1 MAINA
6 DTLAEESKA
15 LAVLNARLDDKT
27 RRLVTVWALTW
38 DQVAGELEAAIA
50 ELAAATDDGRVTRSM
65 ILRSQR
71 LQAALAA
78 VADSLGLVV
87 AQTNQIITDDIR
99 QGIEDAITAAERM
112 LATQLPAATAQVG
125 GMLATQATV
134 GGLTVGVVGADPGQ
148 VAAMVTRVTQRITK
162 TTYPLAVEA
171 QAAIRRELL
180 RGIAVGANPR
190 VSARRALRGIEDQ
203 WNGGLTRAL
212 TIARTETIDAHRQA
226 AQVVHTANADI
237 VDRWE
242 WTAHLDKRTCRAC
255 IAMHGERFDVTTPGP
270 LGHQNCV
277 LPGAVVSGPR
287 ALASTTRWFTGEVI
301 DLHTSYGRHLAVT
314 PNHPILTPDG
324 WVPAGRLHKG
334 SYVIARAG
342 SDRPPLAGRP
352 DDHQV
357 PALIEDVAQT
367 LGGALPVNTVRVP
380 TAPEDFHGDGSGS
393 KVHVVRTNGL
403 LWDHVETSRAQ
414 SNHKGRLMLRSLG
427 PVRMEPLPRRG
438 SLSALLDWARTTS
451 DRLMGGSHIGR
462 VLLGGAGRHHQ
473 PVGFDLVA
481 PRHTCGIETTIDGA
495 AGDAVATGDGVDGF
509 PTDIP
514 LDDDLCAFVG
524 ETEWDVVV
532 RVGRR
537 EYSGH
542 VYNLQTA
549 TGWYV
554 ANDILTHNCR
564 CARVPVTKT
573 WEELGFTGIEEP
585 PSLQVDKAKWFNK
598 LKVSDQRAILGDR
611 GFDAWQAG
619 VYPMDQWVKRQENTG
634 WRDSYVTTR
643 PPRAA

>member
-15 LAVLNARLDDKT
+15 LATLNARLDDKT
-27 RRLVTVWALTW
+27 RRLVTAWAITW
-38 DQVAGELEAAIA
+38 DQVAGELEAAIT
-50 ELAAATDDGRVTRSM
+50 ELAAATDDGRVTRTM

-78 VADSLGLVV
+78 VGDSLGLVV

-134 GGLTVGVVGADPGQ
+134 GGLTVGVVAADPVQ
-148 VAAMVTRVTQRITK
+148 VTAMVTRVTQRITK

-212 TIARTETIDAHRQA
+212 TIARTETIDAHRAA
-226 AQVVHTANADI
+226 AQVVHTANRDI

-270 LGHQNCV
+270 LGHQNC
-277 LPGAVVSGPR
+277 
-287 ALASTTRWFTGEVI
+287 
-301 DLHTSYGRHLAVT
+301 
-314 PNHPILTPDG
+314 
-324 WVPAGRLHKG
+324 
-334 SYVIARAG
+334 
-342 SDRPPLAGRP
+342 
-352 DDHQV
+352 
-357 PALIEDVAQT
+357 
-367 LGGALPVNTVRVP
+367 
-380 TAPEDFHGDGSGS
+380 
-393 KVHVVRTNGL
+393 
-403 LWDHVETSRAQ
+403 
-414 SNHKGRLMLRSLG
+414 
-427 PVRMEPLPRRG
+427 
-438 SLSALLDWARTTS
+438 
-451 DRLMGGSHIGR
+451 
-462 VLLGGAGRHHQ
+462 
-473 PVGFDLVA
+473 
-481 PRHTCGIETTIDGA
+481 
-495 AGDAVATGDGVDGF
+495 
-509 PTDIP
+509 
-514 LDDDLCAFVG
+514 
-524 ETEWDVVV
+524 
-532 RVGRR
+532 
-537 EYSGH
+537 
-542 VYNLQTA
+542 
-549 TGWYV
+549 
-554 ANDILTHNCR
+554 R

-573 WEELGFTGIEEP
+573 WEELGFTGIKEP
-585 PSLQVDKAKWFNK
+585 KSLQVDKAKWFNK

-634 WRDSYVTTR
+634 WRDSYVTT
-643 PPRAA
+643 PAPKAA